1 MGCIISI
8 MSVSS
13 DSAMFAIAPMSTA
26 PLTKQSLRAV
36 MRAVP
41 GLAPEDSIGRFVR
54 VSRQCAC
61 SSLPIVQ
68 RNFLVGV
75 VGSDDVLPLLSQ
87 EADTASVLERPLA
100 EVMRAPMALIRP
112 DMSPWDA
119 RSLFV
124 QHGLDLMAC
133 LPVVDASGYCLGIV
147 SHNDLLVADRAV
159 SRPGSVGGMATPF
172 GVYLTDGTHQ
182 AGAGNLALI
191 ASGMVTGALLLCAG
205 ASINAG
211 VGWLA
216 YYVPLLR
223 GVDTLDTADSN
234 VAVSPALALLNFG
247 VKLLIYL
254 VFFGLLRLSA
264 IAGYHAAE
272 HQTVHALE
280 RNESLVANVVRRMPR
295 PHPRCGTN
303 IMAIGLIQ
311 FTLSPLLAAL
321 LHLDSESAF
330 LLTALVN
337 FMVWRRI
344 GTWLQAVFTT
354 RPATDRQLDS
364 GIRAG
369 RLLLETFYNSPPVRT
384 HPLRRLWCMGVLQ
397 NLIGLLL
404 VTGGGAGLTWLLSR
418 LNHH

>member
-1 MGCIISI
+1 
-8 MSVSS
+8 MS
-13 DSAMFAIAPMSTA
+13 MAPI
-26 PLTKQSLRAV
+26 TKESLRAV

-41 GLAPEDSIGRFVR
+41 GLAPEDSIARFIR

-61 SSLPIVQ
+61 SSLPVVQ
-68 RNFLVGV
+68 GNILVGIV
-75 VGSDDVLPLLSQ
+75 NGDTVLSLLA
-87 EADTASVLERPLA
+87 EGVDTTLTLERPLTD
-100 EVMRAPMALIRP
+100 VMRDPPTLIRP
-112 DMSPWDA
+112 DMSPSDA

-133 LPVVDASGYCLGIV
+133 LPVVDDADYCLGIV
-147 SHNDLLVADRAV
+147 VYNDLLVAERAV

-182 AGAGNLALI
+182 AGAGNLALV
-191 ASGMVTGALLLCAG
+191 ASGMITGALLLCAG

-216 YYVPLLR
+216 HYVPLLR
-223 GVDTLDTADSN
+223 GVDTLDTGDAG
-234 VAVSPALALLNFG
+234 AGVSPTLALLNFG
-247 VKLLIYL
+247 VKMLIYL

-280 RNESLVANVVRRMPR
+280 RNESLVAGVVRRMPR

-311 FTLSPLLAAL
+311 FTLSPLLAGL
-321 LHLDSESAF
+321 LRLDSESAF
-330 LLTALVN
+330 MLTALVN
-337 FMVWRRI
+337 FLVWRRV

-354 RPATDRQLDS
+354 RPASDRQLDS
-364 GIRAG
+364 GITAG
-369 RLLLETFYNSPPVRT
+369 RLLLETFYTAPPVRM

-397 NLIGLLL
+397 NLLGLLL
-404 VTGGGAGLTWLLSR
+404 VTGGGAALTWLLSR
-418 LNHH
+418 LSHH